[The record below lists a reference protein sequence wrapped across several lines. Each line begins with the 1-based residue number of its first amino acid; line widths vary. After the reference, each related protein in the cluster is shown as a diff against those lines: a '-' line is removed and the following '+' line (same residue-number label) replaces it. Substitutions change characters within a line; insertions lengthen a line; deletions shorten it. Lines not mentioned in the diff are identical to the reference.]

1 MALLDTI
8 RGLGKKASQ
17 NLERNIGGLLGEDIS
32 KLSEEERR
40 AIRQQA
46 LAAVFDA
53 MARGTTPSAGL
64 RQVAA
69 DTAARREAAQT
80 QQRQQAAEAMLP
92 DISSRILGGRTGTM
106 IEDVQGGPATP
117 LTARRMPSAEGARTA
132 LGMMYGTQAGRD
144 VATMAPDLAT
154 LAREGVTGR
163 TVGGSVY
170 NPLTGDFTR
179 PPTPMAPAPSRAP
192 TAAPAAGR
200 VAPAAPAATRYR
212 VMTPSEVQAAN
223 LPEGTSAQLDTQTG
237 QVKILSA
244 VPAAQRAG
252 QAGKSTAV
260 TRVDDLANKIDSQM
274 NKVRTGGPLGIVGAL
289 SQVFDS
295 QDAKLFKSYQQQ
307 LSSALR
313 TALRIPGEGAL
324 SDFEQKQ
331 YGLQLP
337 ELGQSSENNRQILI
351 SLQNQVRLAAGMP
364 PLESAPEAGGVDY
377 IYKDGKL
384 IPARKR

>member
-179 PPTPMAPAPSRAP
+179 PPTPMAPAAAMPRGGAPSGAQP
-192 TAAPAAGR
+192 APASQRFR
-200 VAPAAPAATRYR
+200 VLTADEIA
-212 VMTPSEVQAAN
+212 QAN
-223 LPEGTSAQLDTQTG
+223 LPAGTSAQIDTQTG
-237 QVKILSA
+237 QIKLLSQ
-244 VPAAQRAG
+244 VPATQRAG
-252 QAGKSTAV
+252 EAAKGTAV
-260 TRVDDLANKIDSQM
+260 TRVDAVAEKMEEQLG
-274 NKVRTGGPLGIVGAL
+274 KVRTGGPLGMVGAL
-289 SQVFDS
+289 SRVFDS
-295 QDAKLFKSYQQQ
+295 QDAKLFESYRQQ

-324 SDFEQKQ
+324 SDFEQRQ

-337 ELGQSSENNRQILI
+337 ELGQSPENNQQILR
-351 SLQNQVRLAAGMP
+351 SLRDQVRLAAGMA